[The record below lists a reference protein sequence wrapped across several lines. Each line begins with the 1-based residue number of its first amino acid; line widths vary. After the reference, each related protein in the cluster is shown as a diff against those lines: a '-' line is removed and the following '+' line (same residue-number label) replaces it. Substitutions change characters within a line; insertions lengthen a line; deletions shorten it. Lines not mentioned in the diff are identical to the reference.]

1 MTGRWDKP
9 EPILMDEE
17 IVEEA
22 ALEQL
27 SQDQAGRIAK
37 AEGIDFTEILKL
49 RLEYRN
55 ILRIDHLWE
64 FTSLAKLELNNN
76 LIEKIEGLDR
86 LVNLTWLNLSFNS
99 IEKIEG
105 LGSLRKLELLNLTNN
120 QISVIENMDALEKL
134 THFCF
139 ANNCLGQLDNVLY
152 LRKFKNLFTLNLR
165 GNPVSKDEDY
175 RFFIAAYFPNLTCL
189 DYRLL
194 DQKTK
199 TEASIKYQYV
209 LEEMRHE
216 ELQAQ
221 QAEEAEQ
228 SQKAEVE
235 LHMDAFVEYLNGTY
249 LFKSMF
255 KDDPEA
261 ETLHCIPGVASLL
274 QTFEHQMV
282 ELCVQLFEIGL
293 AEHKWRETEV
303 SSFFSS
309 QTGAVTDYQQKAS
322 QVLAKFEQQHKERI
336 VELQQLSDPDQLR
349 VKINHCNDEIKQ
361 LCNSLMALEVQLVSQ
376 LEDIIKKFDINIS
389 DMVGNFSETAQ
400 GIFAQCR
407 DLEDNYHE
415 KVQEIALATLESV
428 AKDDPEEDMTDDVK
442 RLFTDR
448 DKVMDAV
455 AVGHDNHL
463 LVINDRQTQ
472 LVKRVDAWKVAL
484 IKGIQ
489 DKELKQNRMRI
500 SDIHRYVDHLR
511 EQLDELL

>member
-1 MTGRWDKP
+1 MIGRQDKP
-9 EPILMDEE
+9 EPVLMDEE
-17 IVEEA
+17 MVKEA
-22 ALEQL
+22 SVDQL
-27 SQDQAGRIAK
+27 SHDQARRIAK
-37 AEGIDFTEILKL
+37 AEGIHFTEILKL
-49 RLEYRN
+49 RLEYRS

-76 LIEKIEGLDR
+76 LIGKIEGLDR

-105 LGSLRKLELLNLTNN
+105 LGSLQKLELLNLTNN

-139 ANNCLGQLDNVLY
+139 ANNRLGELDNVLY
-152 LRKFKNLFTLNLR
+152 LRKFRNLFTINLC
-165 GNPVSKDEDY
+165 GNPVSKDADY
-175 RFFIAAYFPNLTCL
+175 SFFIAAYFPNITCL

-199 TEASIKYQYV
+199 TEASIKYHYL
-209 LEEMRHE
+209 LEEMRHK

-221 QAEEAEQ
+221 QAEETEQ
-228 SQKAEVE
+228 SRKAEVK
-235 LHMDAFVEYLNGTY
+235 LHMDAFVEHLNGSY

-255 KDDPEA
+255 KDDPKA
-261 ETLHCIPGVASLL
+261 EMLHCVPGVAFLL
-274 QTFEHQMV
+274 QTFEQQMV

-293 AEHKWRETEV
+293 AEHKRRETEV
-303 SSFFSS
+303 SAFFSG
-309 QTGAVTDYQQKAS
+309 QTAAVTDCQQKAS
-322 QVLAKFEQQHKERI
+322 QILAKFEQQHKERI

-349 VKINHCNDEIKQ
+349 VKVNHCNDEIKQ
-361 LCNSLMALEVQLVSQ
+361 LCNSLMALEVQLASQ
-376 LEDIIKKFDINIS
+376 LEDIIKRFDINIS
-389 DMVGNFSETAQ
+389 DIVDSFSETAQ

-415 KVQEIALATLESV
+415 RMQEIALATLESV
-428 AKDDPEEDMTDDVK
+428 SKDGPEEDMTDDVK
-442 RLFTDR
+442 MLFTDR
-448 DKVMDAV
+448 NTVMDAV

-463 LVINDRQTQ
+463 LVINDRESQ
-472 LVKRVDAWKVAL
+472 LITGVDAWKVAL

-489 DKELKQNRMRI
+489 DKELKRNRMCV